1 MDVPAPAT
9 VAFAIHGPIARDDLP
24 GLCDRVC
31 ALLRESRGAVA
42 ICDVSGVEVDAV
54 TIDALA
60 RLQLAA
66 RRHGCRIRLCSASR
80 ELLGLVDLMGLTDVL
95 PCAER

>member
-9 VAFAIHGPIARDDLP
+9 LAFAIRGPIARGDLP

-31 ALLRESRGAVA
+31 ALLAETPATVAV
-42 ICDVSGVEVDAV
+42 CDVRGVQVDAV
-54 TIDALA
+54 TIDAVA

-66 RRHGCRIRLCSASR
+66 RRHDCRIRLCNASS
-80 ELLGLVDLMGLTDVL
+80 ELLALVDFMGLTDVL
-95 PCAER
+95 PCR